1 MPWLPQWRKH
11 CSWQCFLHLEESDAL
26 AATVEKALPR
36 AFVING
42 HAKKVDVEV
51 LRAGEIFDMKNHVVY
66 TGDFELCLHGG
77 PPK

>member
-1 MPWLPQWRKH
+1 
-11 CSWQCFLHLEESDAL
+11 
-26 AATVEKALPR
+26 VEKALPR
-36 AFVING
+36 AFVVNG

-66 TGDFELCLHGG
+66 TGDFELCLHDG